1 VKARDAS
8 VWKICGGETVYSATS
23 SGGPALWTKASV
35 RDGSVEERAP
45 QSICPLAG
53 KTAKSKNRS
62 NLPAYGWCEGDF
74 SSTSMRLGNVK
85 RIYCD

>member
-35 RDGSVEERAP
+35 RDGSVGEA
-45 QSICPLAG
+45 SLV
-53 KTAKSKNRS
+53 
-62 NLPAYGWCEGDF
+62 F
-74 SSTSMRLGNVK
+74 FGNQGFV
-85 RIYCD
+85 Y